1 MIFFYLVFSFWPRVC
16 CYLNDPG
23 LMGYTLLVKF
33 YITGDS
39 TALPGNRSQCFT
51 NLKVR
56 EFSLWPRL
64 SAFECVA
71 ITYTFWKSQSPFE
84 KA

>member
-1 MIFFYLVFSFWPRVC
+1 MGYQIRSDQSLSRVQ
-16 CYLNDPG
+16 LFATP
-23 LMGYTLLVKF
+23 YTLLVK

-39 TALPGNRSQCFT
+39 TALPGNTSQCFT

-64 SAFECVA
+64 SAFECIA